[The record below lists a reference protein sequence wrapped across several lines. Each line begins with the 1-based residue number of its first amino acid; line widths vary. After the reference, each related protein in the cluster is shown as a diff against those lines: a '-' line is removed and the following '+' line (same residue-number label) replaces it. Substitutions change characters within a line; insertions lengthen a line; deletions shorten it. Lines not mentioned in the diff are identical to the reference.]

1 MASQN
6 HIDLTK
12 NGNGGKILVFI
23 SENIPSKL
31 IELQMR
37 IEGFFDE
44 LSLQRKKI
52 GSYIAPIILNFSRY
66 HFIQTS

>member
-12 NGNGGKILVFI
+12 NGNGGKTLVFI
-23 SENIPSKL
+23 RENIPSKF

-44 LSLQRKKI
+44 LSLQRKKL
-52 GSYIAPIILNFSRY
+52 ALMLLL
-66 HFIQTS
+66 

>member
-23 SENIPSKL
+23 RENIPSKL

-52 GSYIAPIILNFSRY
+52 GSYVAPIILNFSRY